1 MIGILLFYLRDVLES
16 NRLARERMPVGYG
29 GRRQGRKMRYT
40 VAGTKKWPA
49 GGTPADQRGK

>member
-16 NRLARERMPVGYG
+16 NRRARERMPVGYG

-49 GGTPADQRGK
+49 